1 LHLTALLVREVVG
14 GVAVGLATGIFVYHL
29 VKRVDQYQVEVLLT
43 LALAMGSFALAD
55 ELGVSA
61 PIAVVVAGLFI
72 GNRGRTFGMSAR
84 TQEHLDM
91 FWEMID
97 DILNAVLFLMIGL
110 EVLAPVFTLRIFL
123 AGLAAV
129 AVTLLAR
136 WLSVAGA
143 IAVARTRR
151 SFLPGTITVLTWG
164 GLRGGLSVAMA
175 LSLPPGPYRD
185 VVVAVTYA
193 VVVFSV
199 FAQGLS
205 IARVIRRTAFTA

>member
-1 LHLTALLVREVVG
+1 
-14 GVAVGLATGIFVYHL
+14 
-29 VKRVDQYQVEVLLT
+29 
-43 LALAMGSFALAD
+43 
-55 ELGVSA
+55 
-61 PIAVVVAGLFI
+61 
-72 GNRGRTFGMSAR
+72 
-84 TQEHLDM
+84 
-91 FWEMID
+91 
-97 DILNAVLFLMIGL
+97 
-110 EVLAPVFTLRIFL
+110 
-123 AGLAAV
+123 
-129 AVTLLAR
+129 LLAR

-143 IAVARTRR
+143 ITVARTRR
-151 SFLPGTITVLTWG
+151 AFLPGTITVLTWG